1 MKKEN
6 GILNKDII
14 DELDLIEKDE
24 IFETDNLNFEVEK
37 QFYSDNSYDD
47 IILSYL
53 KEINSYPL
61 LSLDEQNK
69 LMQTINDCK
78 DCKLLLYKDIG
89 SYTTTI
95 LDIPLLFNSLC
106 DNKLYKL
113 IIDTFLSLYKKID
126 NSTDSDII
134 NQLKK
139 YKKISNSINR
149 ALTKEELLLY
159 FNISEKSDIIDERS
173 LLIETRKFI
182 SYQKSFNKMF
192 LSNLR
197 LVVYVAKKYK
207 CNLELMD
214 LINEGNMGLIK
225 AIQRFD
231 ISLPFKFSTYAIW
244 WIKCSI
250 KRAISTQSSLI
261 RIPENFSYDLLNFK
275 KKLEQLSRSE
285 NMSLSINEI
294 SQKLS
299 IPVENIRKYLIYMFN
314 IISLDQPVK
323 DDNSYNMFDLV
334 GQDYDLEND
343 VFRKLLKND
352 IKVLFNILTP
362 NELKVIKMKYGL
374 DEYQGCDNSII
385 DISLKMAISQ
395 VKVRQIQRI
404 ALDKLQ
410 RFAHI
415 NRSAN
420 SLKEYIR

>member
-6 GILNKDII
+6 GILNKDIT
-14 DELDLIEKDE
+14 DELGLIEKDE
-24 IFETDNLNFEVEK
+24 IFETDNLEVEK

-53 KEINSYPL
+53 KEISSYPL
-61 LSLDEQNK
+61 LSLAEQNK

-89 SYTTTI
+89 SYTTAI

-113 IIDTFLSLYKKID
+113 IIDTFLSLYKKMD
-126 NSTDSDII
+126 NSADSDIV

-139 YKKISNSINR
+139 YKKISDSINR
-149 ALTKEELLLY
+149 SLTKEELLLY
-159 FNISEKSDIIDERS
+159 FNISEKTDIIDERS

-197 LVVYVAKKYK
+197 LVVYAAKKYK

-214 LINEGNMGLIK
+214 LINEGNLGLIK
-225 AIQRFD
+225 AIQKFD
-231 ISLPFKFSTYAIW
+231 ITLSFKFSTYAIW
-244 WIKCSI
+244 WIKNSM

-261 RIPENFSYDLLNFK
+261 RIPENFNYDLLNFK
-275 KKLEQLSRSE
+275 RKLEQLNTSE
-285 NMSLSINEI
+285 NKKLSIDEI

-299 IPVENIRKYLIYMFN
+299 IPVEDIRKYLRYIFD
-314 IISLDQPVK
+314 IISLDQPVT
-323 DDNSYNMFDLV
+323 DDSGYTMLDLV
-334 GQDYDLEND
+334 EQDYNLEND
-343 VFRKLLKND
+343 VFKKILKTD

-374 DEYQGCDNSII
+374 DEYQGKDSSII
-385 DISLKMAISQ
+385 DISLKMAIFQ
-395 VKVRQIQRI
+395 VRVRRI
-404 ALDKLQ
+404 EQTALDKMQ

-415 NRSAN
+415 NRSVN

>member
-1 MKKEN
+1 
-6 GILNKDII
+6 
-14 DELDLIEKDE
+14 
-24 IFETDNLNFEVEK
+24 
-37 QFYSDNSYDD
+37 
-47 IILSYL
+47 
-53 KEINSYPL
+53 
-61 LSLDEQNK
+61 
-69 LMQTINDCK
+69 MQTINDCK
-78 DCKLLLYKDIG
+78 DCKLLHYKDIG

-113 IIDTFLSLYKKID
+113 IIDTFLSLYKKMD
-126 NSTDSDII
+126 NIADSDIV

-139 YKKISNSINR
+139 YKKISDSINR
-149 ALTKEELLLY
+149 SLTKEELLLY
-159 FNISEKSDIIDERS
+159 FNISEKTDIIDERS

-214 LINEGNMGLIK
+214 LINEGNLGLIK
-225 AIQRFD
+225 AIQKFD
-231 ISLPFKFSTYAIW
+231 ITLSFKFSTYAIW
-244 WIKCSI
+244 WIKNSM
-250 KRAISTQSSLI
+250 KRAILTQSSLI
-261 RIPENFSYDLLNFK
+261 RIPENFNYDLLNFK
-275 KKLEQLSRSE
+275 RKLEQLNRSE
-285 NMSLSINEI
+285 NKKLSIEEI

-299 IPVENIRKYLIYMFN
+299 IPVENIRKYLRYMFD
-314 IISLDQPVK
+314 IISLDQPVTV
-323 DDNSYNMFDLV
+323 DSSYTMLDLV
-334 GQDYDLEND
+334 EQDYNLEND
-343 VFRKLLKND
+343 VFKKILKTD

-374 DEYQGCDNSII
+374 DEYQGQDSSII

-395 VKVRQIQRI
+395 VRVRQIQRI
-404 ALDKLQ
+404 ALDKMQ

-415 NRSAN
+415 NRSVN